1 MTHAHSGT
9 VFFPSKARADSR
21 ASHYGG
27 NAGLS
32 GIIVADAS
40 RRHRH
45 SGFLPSAWL
54 MNRLRAGFCEVPN
67 PFNPAQVSRVSLRA
81 EDVDAIVFWTKNP
94 QPMIEHI
101 AELERAGLRFYF
113 QFSLHDYPALLETA
127 SAAGCRKNRR
137 VQATEQD
144 DRRGARYLAL

>member
-1 MTHAHSGT
+1 M
-9 VFFPSKARADSR
+9 RAPGHHRQTPPAATDIPAFYQR
-21 ASHYGG
+21 LVNEPAS
-27 NAGLS
+27 
-32 GIIVADAS
+32 
-40 RRHRH
+40 
-45 SGFLPSAWL
+45 
-54 MNRLRAGFCEVPN
+54 AGFCEVPN